1 MSEQIKI
8 AFMKTNFRWMYYAK
22 LESLYTK
29 GKKYKFDL
37 LRMDSLLFIE
47 LLVFAITFCPQ
58 VIRISLS
65 LMVAY
70 KIE

>member
-8 AFMKTNFRWMYYAK
+8 TFMKTNFRWMYYAK
-22 LESLYTK
+22 LESFVYK
-29 GKKYKFDL
+29 RKKNKFDL

-47 LLVFAITFCPQ
+47 LLVLAITFCPQ

-65 LMVAY
+65 LMVAN